1 MAKTLPSSTGYF
13 NSAMQSILKKGEKA
27 SSDKAKKSTGTK
39 KTNKNK

>member
-27 SSDKAKKSTGTK
+27 SSEKKKSTGTK